1 MSILAIYNHSM
12 ETLGTLKKFLPRVKE
27 IMAEELKGDEQF
39 EALIIMGGPMG
50 VYERDKYHFLNVEME
65 LVKNAYKQ
73 NKRVLGIC
81 LGSQLIAEALGGK
94 VIKGG
99 FGQEIGVQKVRLLG
113 ELKDFMGSEELLV
126 FQWHGDTFSLPE
138 NGVLLG
144 YSNKYFQVFRLKRTL
159 GIQFHVEVDSEM
171 ISKWVK
177 LYGGNESMVEDVKKF
192 ENELKNSA
200 SKLIKY
206 WMKL

>member
-1 MSILAIYNHSM
+1 M

-81 LGSQLIAEALGGK
+81 LGSQDRK
-94 VIKGG
+94 SV
-99 FGQEIGVQKVRLLG
+99 V
-113 ELKDFMGSEELLV
+113 
-126 FQWHGDTFSLPE
+126 
-138 NGVLLG
+138 
-144 YSNKYFQVFRLKRTL
+144 
-159 GIQFHVEVDSEM
+159 
-171 ISKWVK
+171 
-177 LYGGNESMVEDVKKF
+177 
-192 ENELKNSA
+192 
-200 SKLIKY
+200 
-206 WMKL
+206 

>member
-1 MSILAIYNHSM
+1 M

-39 EALIIMGGPMG
+39 DALIIMGGPMG

-113 ELKDFMGSEELLV
+113 ELKDFMSSEKLLV
-126 FQWHGDTFSLPE
+126 FQWHGDTFLLPE

-144 YSNKYFQVFRLKRTL
+144 YSNKYFQVF
-159 GIQFHVEVDSEM
+159 I
-171 ISKWVK
+171 IW
-177 LYGGNESMVEDVKKF
+177 
-192 ENELKNSA
+192 
-200 SKLIKY
+200 
-206 WMKL
+206 

>member
-1 MSILAIYNHSM
+1 MRILAVYNHPV
-12 ETLGTLKKFLPRVKE
+12 ETLGTLKKFLPHVEE

-39 EALIIMGGPMG
+39 DALIIMGGPMG

-65 LVKNAYKQ
+65 LIKKAYRLD
-73 NKRVLGIC
+73 KRVLGVC
-81 LGSQLIAEALGGK
+81 LGSQLIAETLGGK

-113 ELKDFMGSEELLV
+113 DLKDFMGTDELLV
-126 FQWHGDTFSLPE
+126 FQWHGDTFSLPDDA
-138 NGVLLG
+138 VLLS
-144 YSNKYFQVFRLKRTL
+144 YSNKYFQAFRLKRTL
-159 GIQFHVEVDSEM
+159 GVQFHVEINSEM

-177 LYGGNESMVEDVKKF
+177 LYGGNESIVDDVKKF
-192 ENELKNSA
+192 ESELENSA

-206 WMKL
+206 WMQL